1 MKINVISKNQNV
13 IGFASSLVA
22 AGYEV
27 QAVNQIEPCDILIYD
42 VDFKKD
48 IPKTGI
54 INPDQGKLMKVRCG
68 KA

>member
-1 MKINVISKNQNV
+1 MKINIISKNQNV
-13 IGFASSLVA
+13 IGFASILVN

-48 IPKTGI
+48 IPKI
-54 INPDQGKLMKVRCG
+54 FS
-68 KA
+68 